1 MTKIVCRKAKLDDIP
16 AIVDIAVESV
26 LRDPL
31 PVKINRDAMADT
43 ARTCLNP
50 AHFMW
55 VAEQDGKVVA
65 SVAACVQP
73 SFWFDKLQCSVLLYY
88 TRVPGA
94 GLPLLREFAKW
105 VKSRSA
111 IKVAVMELEPGT
123 DPRLVRVMKKM
134 GFARE
139 SLNLSYVRQ
148 GGAS

>member
-1 MTKIVCRKAKLDDIP
+1 VTKIICRKAKLDDIP

-26 LRDPL
+26 SHNPL

-65 SVAACVQP
+65 SVAACVQE
-73 SFWFDKLQCSVLLYY
+73 SFWFSKLQCSVLLYY
-88 TRVPGA
+88 TQVPGA
-94 GLPLLREFAKW
+94 GLPLMREFARW

-111 IKVAVMELEPGT
+111 IKVAVMELEPDA
-123 DPRLVRVMKKM
+123 DPRLVKFLKRV

-139 SLNLSYVRQ
+139 SLNLTFVRS
-148 GGAS
+148 AA

>member
-1 MTKIVCRKAKLDDIP
+1 MTKIVCRKAKLEDIP

-26 LRDPL
+26 SRDPL
-31 PVKINRDAMADT
+31 PVKINRESMADT

-65 SVAACVQP
+65 SVAACVQE
-73 SFWFDKLQCSVLLYY
+73 SFWFNKLQCSVLLYY
-88 TRVPGA
+88 TQVPGA
-94 GLPLLREFAKW
+94 GLPLLREFARW

-111 IKVAVMELEPGT
+111 IKLAVMELEPGA
-123 DPRLVRVMKKM
+123 DPRLVKFLNRL

-139 SLNLSYVRQ
+139 SLNVSYVRS
-148 GGAS
+148 AA

>member
-26 LRDPL
+26 SHDPL
-31 PVKINRDAMADT
+31 PVKINREAMADT

-65 SVAACVQP
+65 SVAACVQE
-73 SFWFDKLQCSVLLYY
+73 SFWFSKLQCSVLLYY

-94 GLPLLREFAKW
+94 GIPLLREFARW

-111 IKVAVMELEPGT
+111 IKVAVMELEPGA
-123 DPRLVRVMKKM
+123 DPRLVKFLNRL

-139 SLNLSYVRQ
+139 SLNLTYVRS
-148 GGAS
+148 AT

>member
-1 MTKIVCRKAKLDDIP
+1 VTKIICRKAKLDDIP
-16 AIVDIAVESV
+16 TIVDIAVESV
-26 LRDPL
+26 SHNPL

-65 SVAACVQP
+65 SVAACVQE
-73 SFWFDKLQCSVLLYY
+73 SFWFSKLQCSVLLYY
-88 TRVPGA
+88 TQVPGA
-94 GLPLLREFAKW
+94 GLPLMREFARW

-111 IKVAVMELEPGT
+111 IKVAVMELEPDA
-123 DPRLVRVMKKM
+123 DPRLVKFLKRV

-139 SLNLSYVRQ
+139 SLNLTFVRS
-148 GGAS
+148 AA